1 MSNNYYEILEINS
14 DATES
19 EIKKSYRKLALKWHP
34 DKNPNDV
41 ELATQKFNEISEA
54 FEVLSDTQKRKQYDL
69 FGNIDSKQ
77 GPRQNPQDIFN
88 NFFND
93 INQDTFF
100 ENILNSKMNSLNI
113 NNINVRT
120 NINTNTNF
128 NTNFDTKFNRSFN
141 PIFNPNFN
149 SSFTNQSVSTQ
160 TFVNGNKM
168 VTRKVV
174 RFQDEQGNI
183 QEQNNNSNN
192 NSNNNFIN
200 NTSVNT
206 HNFSFRF

>member
-1 MSNNYYEILEINS
+1 MSKNYYEILEINNN
-14 DATES
+14 ATES

-54 FEVLSDTQKRKQYDL
+54 FEVLSDTQKRNQYDL
-69 FGNIDSKQ
+69 FGNINSSS
-77 GPRQNPQDIFN
+77 GPKQNPQDIYN

-120 NINTNTNF
+120 NVNTNF
-128 NTNFDTKFNRSFN
+128 NTSFNRSFN

-149 SSFTNQSVSTQ
+149 SSFTNQSISTQ
-160 TFVNGNKM
+160 TFINGNKM

-174 RFQDEQGNI
+174 RFQDEKGNI
-183 QEQNNNSNN
+183 QEQVEESIEDLNNNSNN
-192 NSNNNFIN
+192 NTI
-200 NTSVNT
+200 NT